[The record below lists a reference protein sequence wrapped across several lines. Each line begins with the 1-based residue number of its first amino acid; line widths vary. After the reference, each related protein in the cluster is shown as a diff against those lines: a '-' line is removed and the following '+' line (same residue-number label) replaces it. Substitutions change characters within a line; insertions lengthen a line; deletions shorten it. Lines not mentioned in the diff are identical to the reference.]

1 MYEIKKYNEDLD
13 LTFFYK
19 KCAEKGFTNNSSK
32 EKLIDS
38 FKNDK
43 EYQLWILY
51 YNNKP
56 VGSTAIHSF
65 DDIMGKNSY
74 RICVRTCI
82 LTDELNILNVRS
94 VKTGINKHQNI
105 SSQIYIPLC
114 IKYTPTNSKL
124 YITSSN
130 KEKASMKLV
139 HKIFLPELSKMS
151 IVKKIKNIIYK
162 GTEQT
167 VWQLFPD
174 LYLKSLEKYPK
185 WSYKII

>member
-19 KCAEKGFTNNSSK
+19 KCEEKGFTNNSSK

-74 RICVRTCI
+74 RICVRTCV
-82 LTDELNILNVRS
+82 LTDELNI
-94 VKTGINKHQNI
+94 KHIRPKSIIKKFQNI
-105 SSQIYIPLC
+105 ISQIFVPIS
-114 IKYTPTNSKL
+114 IKQTPENSSL
-124 YITSSN
+124 YITTSN
-130 KEKASMKLV
+130 KEIASMKAIHNLV
-139 HKIFLPELSKMS
+139 LPELSKTNS
-151 IVKKIKNIIYK
+151 VKNIKNVYYK

-167 VWQLFPD
+167 IWQLFPNIF
-174 LYLKSLEKYPK
+174 LNNLNRYPK